1 MKRFVSKL
9 LSPQRFF
16 IISFA
21 SVIFIGAVLL
31 WLPYSTAGGHINFVD
46 ALFTSASAVCVTG
59 LSVLDIGKDLS
70 LNGQI
75 VTLCLFQ
82 IGGLGIITFCCSFRT
97 DGKRH
102 LL

>member
-1 MKRFVSKL
+1 MKRFTSKL

-21 SVIFIGAVLL
+21 LVIFIGAFIL
-31 WLPYSTAGGHINFVD
+31 WLSYSAAGGHINFVD

-59 LSVLDIGKDLS
+59 LTVLDIGKNLP

-75 VTLCLFQ
+75 VTLCLFPP
-82 IGGLGIITFCCSFRT
+82 
-97 DGKRH
+97 KRA
-102 LL
+102 